1 MHTCICND
9 ITCILYLHSYT
20 CIRNVINTSK
30 YIHMYNKRCL
40 IISYQSKRQI
50 VTILVPIII
59 EYQYLN
65 KMTWNLTNCNSCQN
79 VTFEIVYGSLQ
90 ASLWAEPRRPHQ
102 PQRPLAFSILVLIK
116 TIWPQTITVR
126 TVPQVQT
133 LYTEAVATTK
143 FISGSH
149 LDLTTNW
156 PNDSVA
162 IFRTYFMDLNLATLR
177 VGSSPPQ
184 IKDYSK
190 NQCSSRITQKFNHR
204 VERRRL
210 FPRGRYRGHRGR
222 NLKCAKLQPQ

>member
-1 MHTCICND
+1 
-9 ITCILYLHSYT
+9 
-20 CIRNVINTSK
+20 
-30 YIHMYNKRCL
+30 MYNKRCL
-40 IISYQSKRQI
+40 IITYCWFSSGKQLKAN
-50 VTILVPIII
+50 VTLSPNI
-59 EYQYLN
+59 YLN

-156 PNDSVA
+156 LNDSVA
-162 IFRTYFMDLNLATLR
+162 NFSETNFGNT
-177 VGSSPPQ
+177 GSSSPQ

>member
-9 ITCILYLHSYT
+9 ITCILYLHSCT

-59 EYQYLN
+59 EYQN

-79 VTFEIVYGSLQ
+79 ITFEIVYGSLQ

-156 PNDSVA
+156 
-162 IFRTYFMDLNLATLR
+162 LNA
-177 VGSSPPQ
+177 V
-184 IKDYSK
+184 
-190 NQCSSRITQKFNHR
+190 
-204 VERRRL
+204 
-210 FPRGRYRGHRGR
+210 R
-222 NLKCAKLQPQ
+222 NLKVCDGKQFYCKVDRYSIILKLSFTNFGIFGVDLATT

>member
-1 MHTCICND
+1 MYFVFAFIHID
-9 ITCILYLHSYT
+9 
-20 CIRNVINTSK
+20 IRNVINTSK
-30 YIHMYNKRCL
+30 YIHMNNKRCL
-40 IISYQSKRQI
+40 IITYCWFSSGKQLKRLN
-50 VTILVPIII
+50 VTILVLIII
-59 EYQYLN
+59 EYLFF

-156 PNDSVA
+156 LNDSVA
-162 IFRTYFMDLNLATLR
+162 NFRTYFMDLNLATLR